1 MIITGANLVHRG
13 GDKSVHYSK
22 RGPFIEV
29 SQHFCPSWQLITCYY
44 LLVCDILVYLLYLGS
59 NKVQKQLEKPV
70 IYWWKYSVTNKIWL
84 MSIE

>member
-1 MIITGANLVHRG
+1 M
-13 GDKSVHYSK
+13 SVHYSK

-70 IYWWKYSVTNKIWL
+70 IY
-84 MSIE
+84 